1 MGATPPSEAPD
12 VRTGRTPNPPLPAP
26 GDREHPPG
34 RCVNDRVR
42 YLGHATVVIE
52 IADHLILTDPVL
64 TERVLF
70 IRRVTNELPR
80 APHSPAAV
88 LISHAHQDHLH
99 LPSMKL
105 LPRDIPVVVPVGL
118 GAFVRRWGFASVTEL
133 AVGAEVT
140 FGPVVVRAVPAV
152 HSGSRPP
159 SGPRA
164 EAIGF
169 LISGAGHTVYFAG
182 DTDLYDGMDDLA
194 ATGIDVALLPVW
206 GWGPRLGPGHL
217 DPERAAEAVA
227 RLRPTVAIPIHWGT
241 LWPMAMRWRRHRL
254 SEPPIQ
260 LAEEVRRRNLPAR
273 VVILPPGDE
282 MDLPERGRGAA

>member
-1 MGATPPSEAPD
+1 VS
-12 VRTGRTPNPPLPAP
+12 
-26 GDREHPPG
+26 DRI
-34 RCVNDRVR
+34 R
-42 YLGHATVVIE
+42 YLGHATVLLE
-52 IADHLILTDPVL
+52 IANHRILTDPVL

-70 IRRVTNELPR
+70 IRRVTSEVPR
-80 APHSPAAV
+80 TPDAPAAI

-105 LPRDIPVVVPVGL
+105 LPRDLPVVVPVGL
-118 GAFVRRWGFASVTEL
+118 GALVRRWGFPSVTEL
-133 AVGAEVT
+133 AVGAEIA
-140 FGPVVVRAVPAV
+140 FGPITVRAVPAV
-152 HSGSRPP
+152 HSGLRPP

-169 LISGAGHTVYFAG
+169 VISGGGHTVYFAG
-182 DTDLYDGMDDLA
+182 DTDLFDEMEDLGEG
-194 ATGIDVALLPVW
+194 GIDVALLPVW

-227 RLRPTVAIPIHWGT
+227 RLRPSVAIPIHWGT

-260 LAEEVRRRNLPAR
+260 LAEEVRRRGLPAR
-273 VVILPPGDE
+273 VVILPPGDA
-282 MDLPERGRGAA
+282 MDLPQRGEGAA

>member
-1 MGATPPSEAPD
+1 VS
-12 VRTGRTPNPPLPAP
+12 
-26 GDREHPPG
+26 
-34 RCVNDRVR
+34 DRVR
-42 YLGHATVVIE
+42 YLGHATVLIE
-52 IADHLILTDPVL
+52 IADQLILTDPVL

-70 IRRVTNELPR
+70 IRRVASVLPI
-80 APHSPAAV
+80 APESPAAV

-99 LPSMKL
+99 LPSMRL
-105 LPRDIPVVVPVGL
+105 LPRDLPIVVPVGL
-118 GAFVRRWGFASVTEL
+118 GQLVRRWGFGSVTEL
-133 AVGAEVT
+133 AVGAEIEL
-140 FGPVVVRAVPAV
+140 GPVTVRAVPAV
-152 HSGSRPP
+152 HSGMRPP

-169 LISGAGHTVYFAG
+169 LVSGGGRTVYFAG
-182 DTDLYDGMDDLA
+182 DTDLFDAMDELA
-194 ATGIDVALLPVW
+194 ERDIDVALLPVW

-260 LAEEVRRRNLPAR
+260 LADAVRRRDLPAR
-273 VVILPPGDE
+273 VVILQPGDAL
-282 MDLPERGRGAA
+282 DLPVQGGGAA